1 MIKKLDYID
10 RVDYDKLPQSFKDNR
25 KKLTELGK
33 QLRKLEKDKTKY
45 QSKLTSIKTDL
56 KDLTKQYNK
65 LYNELKPININ
76 YSPKCYCVE
85 YTKKDNPTKYL
96 NLVIKSNKKTTIYL
110 GKTDKVIQQLKP
122 YINKLSRKSDYKYLI
137 GDFLGDKISET
148 VDYENPNWIIQNSPK
163 FKDILSSLDSVNSN
177 MSFGEMLKVMTN
189 KKQL

>member
-10 RVDYDKLPQSFKDNR
+10 RVDYDKLPQSFKDKR
-25 KKLTELGK
+25 QQLTVLGR
-33 QLRKLEKDKTKY
+33 QLRKLEKDKIKY

-56 KDLTKQYNK
+56 KDLTTQYNK

-76 YSPKCYCVE
+76 YSPKCYCIE
-85 YTKKDNPTKYL
+85 YPKGTNPTKYL

-189 KKQL
+189 KK

>member
-56 KDLTKQYNK
+56 KDLTKQY
-65 LYNELKPININ
+65 KPININ

-122 YINKLSRKSDYKYLI
+122 YINKLSPKSNYIYLI
-137 GDFLGDKISET
+137 GDFLEDKI
-148 VDYENPNWIIQNSPK
+148 
-163 FKDILSSLDSVNSN
+163 
-177 MSFGEMLKVMTN
+177 
-189 KKQL
+189 

>member
-33 QLRKLEKDKTKY
+33 QLRKLEKDKIKY

-76 YSPKCYCVE
+76 YSPKTPEEDINVDKVSSILKE
-85 YTKKDNPTKYL
+85 HFNILDENYL
-96 NLVIKSNKKTTIYL
+96 LLVIFL
-110 GKTDKVIQQLKP
+110 
-122 YINKLSRKSDYKYLI
+122 LI
-137 GDFLGDKISET
+137 
-148 VDYENPNWIIQNSPK
+148 P
-163 FKDILSSLDSVNSN
+163 ILSFLSFFSVIPLPSDKPKTFNGTFFFTFITIACNTFLYSY
-177 MSFGEMLKVMTN
+177 LYCKIP
-189 KKQL
+189 K